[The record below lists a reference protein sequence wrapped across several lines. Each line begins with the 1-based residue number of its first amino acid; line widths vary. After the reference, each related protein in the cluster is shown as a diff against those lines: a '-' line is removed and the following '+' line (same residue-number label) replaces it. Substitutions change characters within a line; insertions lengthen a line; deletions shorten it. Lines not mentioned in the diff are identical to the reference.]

1 MARNRPMSAAGFFIE
16 FQDGQRT
23 QPNTPVTV
31 FGFLVAVFSLLVA
44 LPVIVIAQ
52 AFAACGS
59 CDNPAPRGLT
69 IETPAATEQG
79 ERTSPLPSNGIA

>member
-44 LPVIVIAQ
+44 LPVIVIEQ

-59 CDNPAPRGLT
+59 TTTAPRGLT